1 MSARRGLGRGLESL
15 IPTEEDEETA
25 SGLRTVPHD
34 QLVPNP
40 HQPRHPFRDQDL
52 VELAASIEEHGIIQP
67 LVVTEGAAG
76 QYQIIAGERRW
87 RAAGLAGLT
96 EVPVVI
102 KDVVPREMLEL
113 ALVENVQREDLNPIE
128 EALAYQQLIDDF
140 GLIQEEVAR
149 RVGKSRSAVT
159 NTLRLLRAAEEVRE
173 ALLQGKITEGHARAL
188 QGLPDDEAQGEVL
201 RVVVE
206 ERLTVRETETWVR
219 MKPVADELRRL
230 GATRDVRRALLRGE
244 ITEGHARA
252 LMKLELAAQAK
263 LLRHVVEQALTAEE
277 TEARVQQ
284 RLARQEAAEVAVD
297 LSERNFVQRRFDE
310 TLTRRVKVHKDQ
322 QGWRLVLYCSS
333 NEEVEEVFVTLTGEA
348 LAGEG
353 S

>member
-15 IPTEEDEETA
+15 IPAEDERPT
-25 SGLRTVPHD
+25 SGLRQVPHD

-40 HQPRHPFRDQDL
+40 HQPRQPFRDQDL

-67 LVVTEGAAG
+67 LVVTEGPAG

-113 ALVENVQREDLNPIE
+113 ALVENVQREDLNSIE
-128 EALAYQQLIDDF
+128 EALAYRQLIDDF

-159 NTLRLLRAAEEVRE
+159 NTLRLLRAAEEVQE
-173 ALLQGKITEGHARAL
+173 ALVQGKITEGHARAL
-188 QGLPDDEAQGEVL
+188 QGLREDEAQVEIL
-201 RVVVE
+201 RVVLQ
-206 ERLTVRETETWVR
+206 ERLTVRETEAWVR
-219 MKPVADELRRL
+219 MKPVADDLRRL
-230 GATRDVRRALLRGE
+230 GAAKNVRLALLQGQ
-244 ITEGHARA
+244 ITEAHARA
-252 LMKLELAAQAK
+252 LMALAVEDQAK
-263 LLRHVVEQALTAEE
+263 LLRHIVEQRLTVEE
-277 TEARVQQ
+277 TEARVQ
-284 RLARQEAAEVAVD
+284 RWLTREEAAEVVPD
-297 LSERNFVQRRFDE
+297 VSERNFVQRRFDE
-310 TLTRRVKVHKDQ
+310 TLTRRVKVHKDKK
-322 QGWRLVLYCSS
+322 GWRLVLYCSS
-333 NEEVEEVFVTLTGEA
+333 NEEVEEVFNTLTGEP
-348 LAGEG
+348 LADER